1 MFDPEKLNE
10 YKIRILLSLLIILL
24 VIIAIL
30 YRGISG
36 IASIEVIFVGLLFAL
51 VSLLHASW
59 AILKIKKLQH
69 TIELKQT

>member
-10 YKIRILLSLLIILL
+10 YKIRILLSLFIILL
-24 VIIAIL
+24 VIFAIS

-36 IASIEVIFVGLLFAL
+36 FASIEVISVGLLFSI

-59 AILKIKKLQH
+59 AILKIKRMQ
-69 TIELKQT
+69 

>member
-24 VIIAIL
+24 VIVAVF
-30 YRGISG
+30 YRGING
-36 IASIEVIFVGLLFAL
+36 IASIEVIFVGLLFSL

-59 AILKIKKLQH
+59 AILKIKRMQ
-69 TIELKQT
+69 

>member
-24 VIIAIL
+24 VIVAIF
-30 YRGISG
+30 YRGIG
-36 IASIEVIFVGLLFAL
+36 GLASIEVILVGLLFAL

-59 AILKIKKLQH
+59 AILQIKKLQ
-69 TIELKQT
+69 